1 VNALEL
7 ARGIVPDFP
16 TSAGR
21 PFREPDESL
30 LARRRDIARAA
41 RALPAE
47 EATELAART
56 WRLWMAARDVG
67 GGREFLCDVLDRE
80 ERAASRWRVLALYG
94 DGLLA
99 YWAGDPEAARAR
111 NEEALA
117 LAQQLEDTEALLFAQ
132 LGRSRVAFEDGDA
145 ARAAELAG
153 AAYTLAPDEATRQ
166 ATVHMRAQSARLA
179 GDFDTAA
186 ALFEESLAL
195 NQRIGDASMLPVEH
209 HNLALVE
216 IRRGNADA
224 AERHLAELPPQ
235 EDEYVQALLCVAQA
249 GVAFRKGDT
258 HRARDLLDGV
268 NGDDFATD
276 DRAELEWLKEQLACA
291 ET

>member
-7 ARGIVPDFP
+7 ARGITPDFP
-16 TSAGR
+16 SSAGR

-30 LARRRDIARAA
+30 LARRREIARAA
-41 RALPAE
+41 RGLPAE

-67 GGREFLCDVLDRE
+67 GGREFLADVLDRE
-80 ERAASRWRVLALYG
+80 ETAASRWRVLALYG
-94 DGLLA
+94 DGLFA
-99 YWAGDPEAARAR
+99 YWTGDPDGARAR
-111 NEEALA
+111 NEEAFA
-117 LAQQLEDTEALLFAQ
+117 LARKLQDPEALLFAQ
-132 LGRSRVAFEDGDA
+132 LGLSRVAFEDGDA

-153 AAYTLAPDEATRQ
+153 AAYALAPDEPTRQ
-166 ATVHMRAQSARLA
+166 ATLHMRAQAARLA

-216 IRRGNADA
+216 IRRGNANA

-235 EDEYVQALLCVAQA
+235 EDEYVRALLRVAKA
-249 GVAFRKGDT
+249 GVAFLKGDT
-258 HRARDLLDGV
+258 DRTRELLDGV